1 MNEQKIS
8 AVLAIGNEV
17 AIRGAGI
24 SMADALERTRYTEIR
39 SSLSVDD
46 LIRAIE
52 REPALIDQWIGY
64 CEDKRTSGGWYLV
77 PETFEIGQL
86 NRPSTVKG
94 FDSLEEAVA
103 NYVLHELD
111 YWAAVGKK

>member
-1 MNEQKIS
+1 MNEQRIS
-8 AVLAIGNEV
+8 TVLAIGNEV
-17 AIRGAGI
+17 SIRDAGI
-24 SMADALERTRYTEIR
+24 SLADALERTRYTEIR

-46 LIRAIE
+46 LIHAIQ
-52 REPALIDQWIGY
+52 RDPALIDQWIGY

-111 YWAAVGKK
+111 YWAAVDKK